1 MLGLLSK
8 LIEPVFGVIDK
19 AVPDKDLAQQ
29 LKHDVQTAMIA
40 QESAFVDAAR
50 DVVLAEAQGSFL
62 QRNWRPIVMLLIAA
76 ILGNNFLI
84 APYVQAFGGV
94 SVVLEIPEGLWTLFT
109 IGMGGY
115 VVGRTFEK
123 TGSHIRLGAN
133 KPGP

>member
-19 AVPDKDLAQQ
+19 AVPDKDLAQK

-40 QESAFVDAAR
+40 QESTFVQAAR
-50 DVVLAEAQGSFL
+50 DVVVSETQGNWL
-62 QRNWRPIVMLLIAA
+62 QRSWRPIIMLMFAA
-76 ILGNNFLI
+76 VIGNNFGL
-84 APYVQAFGGV
+84 APYVEAFGGV
-94 SVVLEIPEGLWTLFT
+94 AVVLEIPDGMWTLLT

-133 KPGP
+133 KPG